1 MTSPYDLASALD
13 GFLSESV
20 DGATAERDSVARLV
34 IAPTGLRV
42 RVTATSAEHL
52 LPWRG
57 AKLKRRADG
66 ALLVHTKRGVAG
78 STDPDFLRAIEAA
91 VGNELGDQIARLS
104 GERTGLRASGWLGC
118 LVFTAL
124 TVGLVWNIPGC
135 VRSAA
140 DAAVESAPFSVDE
153 KLGEIAEGAMEV
165 GELVEDERVVK
176 ALEAMVARLQ
186 RGITLVG
193 GAPPVTWHV
202 RIVRDETVNAFALP
216 GGYITVFTG
225 LLEAADTPEMV
236 AGVLA
241 HEMAHVTMRH
251 GLRRVGQSLGFFAA
265 IQLVLGD
272 ASGLGRIAKE
282 VLTIASVNAY
292 SREQENEADLIGVR
306 YLHAAHIDPRGLGEF
321 FALLKQKYG
330 DVPGTYS
337 WLSTHPQHIERI
349 AAIASEAERLG
360 LVTFEAIEVDWAAL
374 RAALER

>member
-1 MTSPYDLASALD
+1 VTAPYDLASALD
-13 GFLSESV
+13 GFLCET
-20 DGATAERDSVARLV
+20 GEGTRAERDAVARLV
-34 IAPTGLRV
+34 VAPTGLRV
-42 RVTATSAEHL
+42 RSTATGAEHL

-57 AKLKRRADG
+57 AKLQRRADG
-66 ALLVHTKRGVAG
+66 ALLVRTKRGVAG
-78 STDPDFLRAIEAA
+78 SQDPDFLRAIEAA

-118 LVFTAL
+118 IVFTVL
-124 TVGLVWNIPGC
+124 TVWLVSSIPGC
-135 VRSAA
+135 IRGAA
-140 DAAVESAPFSVDE
+140 DSAVESAPFSVDE
-153 KLGEIAEGAMEV
+153 KLGEIAEGAMDV

-186 RGITLVG
+186 RGIALVG
-193 GAPPVTWHV
+193 GSPPVTWHV

-241 HEMAHVTMRH
+241 HEMAHVTQRH

-292 SREQENEADLIGVR
+292 SREQENEADRFGVR
-306 YLHAAHIDPRGLGEF
+306 FLHAARIDPRGLGEF
-321 FALLKQKYG
+321 FTLLKQKYG

-337 WLSTHPQHIERI
+337 WLSTHPQHTERI

-360 LVTFEAIEVDWAAL
+360 LVTFEGIEVDWAAL